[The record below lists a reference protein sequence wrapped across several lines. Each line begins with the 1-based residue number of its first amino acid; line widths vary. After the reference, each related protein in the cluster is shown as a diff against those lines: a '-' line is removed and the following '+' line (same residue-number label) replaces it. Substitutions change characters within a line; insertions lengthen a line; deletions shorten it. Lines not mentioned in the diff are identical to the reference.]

1 MLSPAQVADFRARTA
16 RFFRANGVRW
26 KPKPAVTLRMS
37 VDATAVNRVDL
48 GIFATHRSC
57 WQEAK
62 VYGDASTLL
71 EWMISTLTEMGVAVE
86 APRRDVRVLGDAH
99 APARLRAASEA
110 DDGGKAVAQEHAA
123 DLTAHLIRSP
133 PPRPPALQPA
143 HMGDGGATTLH
154 APSHAPGGRAG
165 THGRTATLR
174 RRTQAGPADASK
186 GGDDGS

>member
-86 APRRDVRVLGDAH
+86 APRATSRASAV
-99 APARLRAASEA
+99 RAA
-110 DDGGKAVAQEHAA
+110 G
-123 DLTAHLIRSP
+123 
-133 PPRPPALQPA
+133 PPRA
-143 HMGDGGATTLH
+143 HGPRTSVARPCARTT
-154 APSHAPGGRAG
+154 AAA
-165 THGRTATLR
+165 A
-174 RRTQAGPADASK
+174 A
-186 GGDDGS
+186 